1 MFWRSPPNIE
11 VFPLQGLG
19 KSESLLQVVMT
30 VPGLRHVLDNGTIIF
45 PPFPAT
51 DLEPSLHSQGLCPD
65 SDLTVSFIKK
75 KLKREESRDLLYSLD
90 TVYTQEYRCAISN
103 TAGTILSRLAR
114 VRAGE
119 SPVYCVLCT
128 VYCTLYILQYTL

>member
-1 MFWRSPPNIE
+1 MDDLATLYSILSDF
-11 VFPLQGLG
+11 VLQI
-19 KSESLLQVVMT
+19 VMT

-65 SDLTVSFIKK
+65 SDLTISFFKK

-90 TVYTQEYRCAISN
+90 TVYTGVQVLHLQHGRHHPQQ
-103 TAGTILSRLAR
+103 AGQ
-114 VRAGE
+114 G
-119 SPVYCVLCT
+119 
-128 VYCTLYILQYTL
+128 QGG

>member
-1 MFWRSPPNIE
+1 MFWTSPPNIE

-65 SDLTVSFIKK
+65 SDLTISFFKK

-90 TVYTQEYRCAISN
+90 TVYTGVQ
-103 TAGTILSRLAR
+103 
-114 VRAGE
+114 
-119 SPVYCVLCT
+119 VLH
-128 VYCTLYILQYTL
+128 L